1 MLVIADNSPL
11 RYLIVIDC
19 VHVLPVLF
27 GRILL
32 PTAVVEE
39 LQHPHTPAVVRAW
52 MTHPPACL
60 EVRAI
65 TGEPDVTVAEL
76 EVGEQ
81 EAIVLARELH
91 ADLLLIDDGKGR
103 EIAFEQGL
111 HRMGTVGV
119 LEQAA
124 ISGLVDFPTVIAR
137 LLQTNFRI
145 TADIIND
152 ALARDAARK
161 AAAEEPPPDPQ
172 ET

>member
-27 GRILL
+27 GRVLL
-32 PTAVVEE
+32 PVAVVEE

-52 MTHPPACL
+52 MTRPPAWL

-65 TGEPDVTVAEL
+65 TGAPDVSVAEL
-76 EVGEQ
+76 EAGEQ

-103 EIAFEQGL
+103 EIAFGQGL
-111 HRMGTVGV
+111 RPMGTVGV

-137 LLQTNFRI
+137 LLHTNFRI

-161 AAAEEPPPDPQ
+161 AAAQGRPPNPQ

>member
-39 LQHPHTPAVVRAW
+39 LQHPHTPAVVRTW
-52 MTHPPACL
+52 MTHPPAWL

-65 TGEPDVTVAEL
+65 TGARDATVAEL
-76 EVGEQ
+76 EAGEQ

-103 EIAFEQGL
+103 DITFGQGL
-111 HRMGTVGV
+111 RPMGTVGV
-119 LEQAA
+119 
-124 ISGLVDFPTVIAR
+124 
-137 LLQTNFRI
+137 
-145 TADIIND
+145 
-152 ALARDAARK
+152 
-161 AAAEEPPPDPQ
+161 
-172 ET
+172 

>member
-1 MLVIADNSPL
+1 MLVITDNSPL

-39 LQHPHTPAVVRAW
+39 LQHPHTPAAW
-52 MTHPPACL
+52 MTHPPAWL

-65 TGEPDVTVAEL
+65 TGAPDVSVAEL
-76 EVGEQ
+76 EAGEQ

-103 EIAFEQGL
+103 DITFAQGL
-111 HRMGTVGV
+111 RPMGTVGV

-124 ISGLVDFPTVIAR
+124 IRGLVDFPTVIAR
-137 LLQTNFRI
+137 LLRTNFRI
-145 TADIIND
+145 TADIITD

-161 AAAEEPPPDPQ
+161 AAAQEHPPDTQ

>member
-39 LQHPHTPAVVRAW
+39 LQHPHTPAVVWAW
-52 MTHPPACL
+52 MTHPPAWL

-65 TGEPDVTVAEL
+65 TGAPDMTVAEL
-76 EVGEQ
+76 EAGEQ

-103 EIAFEQGL
+103 DIALGQGL
-111 HRMGTVGV
+111 RRMGTVGV

-124 ISGLVDFPTVIAR
+124 LRGLVDLPTVMAR

-145 TADIIND
+145 ASVIIRD

-161 AAAEEPPPDPQ
+161 AAAEEPPPAPQ
-172 ET
+172 GT